1 MDIELSVEGVPF
13 DPPTKGDECT
23 ATSQLANHDPTVR
36 SQRILSLIVSYLIY
50 NLVAIND
57 QQPLQ

>member
-13 DPPTKGDECT
+13 DPPTKGDGCT

-36 SQRILSLIVSYLIY
+36 SQRLLNLIVSYLI
-50 NLVAIND
+50 
-57 QQPLQ
+57 